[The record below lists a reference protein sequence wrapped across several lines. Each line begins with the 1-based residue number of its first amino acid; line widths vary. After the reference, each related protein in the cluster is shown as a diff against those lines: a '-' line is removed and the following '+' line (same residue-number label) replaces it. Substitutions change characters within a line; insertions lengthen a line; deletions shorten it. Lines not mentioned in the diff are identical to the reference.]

1 MNAPQAKNPSLKI
14 KFGSAKASPGAPSPA
29 GTPGADRNT
38 PGVIVH
44 DEALERQRQ
53 MVAAGMNGGH
63 PPSAQ
68 GAAAGPRN
76 PFGGPSRSGS
86 ASTPIPALNSNVSA
100 ASPPAQVNGVKSEMQ
115 PGQSPALSAIRPS
128 SAASGPMAH
137 MHAPQGLSRIP
148 SGSPHPPLQ
157 PSLYATGNNYHHQ
170 PPQYH
175 PPNGFLENRTR
186 PAGQS
191 KFVPLLPF
199 TFV

>member
-1 MNAPQAKNPSLKI
+1 MNAPQAKNPSLKL

-53 MVAAGMNGGH
+53 MVAAGMNGGR
-63 PPSAQ
+63 PLSAS
-68 GAAAGPRN
+68 GVAAGPRN
-76 PFGGPSRSGS
+76 PFGGASRSGS
-86 ASTPIPALNSNVSA
+86 DSTPNPALNAQVSA
-100 ASPPAQVNGVKSEMQ
+100 ASPPAHMNGVKSEMH

-137 MHAPQGLSRIP
+137 MHPAQGGASRIP

-157 PSLYATGNNYHHQ
+157 PSLYPTNNNYHHQ

-175 PPNGFLENRTR
+175 PPNGFLDTKRR

-191 KFVPLLPF
+191 MLSPLF
-199 TFV
+199 C